1 MPVPLATILTV
12 SSSSRS
18 PTRGAAPA
26 RRCRSIAVRRPS
38 FPSRCRRGRGK
49 KPNPGPTA
57 PPLFLLPESS
67 LPPWLDRCLHALT
80 AAALALVLALS
91 SGPPLLPAAHAS
103 SSMGVRSPMDAAVLP
118 AYPCEDIGRYY
129 AGLDGLVGDELRT
142 KLAAIVSPHAA
153 LRYKDVW
160 EALKILDA
168 ADAEHPESSSE
179 VIEIYSQRAAPKILA
194 GKPDGWNREHLW
206 PRSYGL
212 TYGPSLTDLHNIRP
226 ADVNVN
232 SSRGNKYFGECTAT
246 SINCVRPAN
255 HEAASDTETDAEKW
269 APPFQVRGDV
279 ARSLMYMA
287 VSYGSGQKDGTPHLE
302 LSDSP
307 SIQRRKMGL
316 LSALLRWNELD
327 PPSRPE
333 QLRNER
339 VCSLYQHNRNP
350 FIDHPEY
357 ANLIWRN
364 PPAESSPFIGK
375 SQKAWVNEFHYENK
389 GKDENEFV
397 ELVIH
402 ASLDPK
408 DLMLTLYN
416 GANGRMYRSLNLAD
430 REAFTVTE
438 GSSNYLL
445 YTVWTHLQNGPADGI
460 ALIYCRDMG
469 KAEVLEF
476 VSYEGSLIAQD
487 GPAKGVV
494 STDIMFK
501 ETDESSDQ
509 DSLAL
514 TGSKIGEFAWRY
526 MAGNATPG
534 KLNAGQM
541 F

>member
-1 MPVPLATILTV
+1 MPAPLATVLAAS
-12 SSSSRS
+12 SSSSRPPS
-18 PTRGAAPA
+18 GGAAPA
-26 RRCRSIAVRRPS
+26 RTRRCIAIRRPS
-38 FPSRCRRGRGK
+38 FTSRCSRGRGK
-49 KPNPGPTA
+49 KSDPGPTA
-57 PPLFLLPESS
+57 PPSLLLPESS
-67 LPPWLDRCLHALT
+67 LPPCLGRRLHALA
-80 AAALALVLALS
+80 AAALALAL
-91 SGPPLLPAAHAS
+91 SGPPLLPVAHAV
-103 SSMGVRSPMDAAVLP
+103 GVRPPLNAAS
-118 AYPCEDIGRYY
+118 YPCEDVKRYY
-129 AGLDGLVGDELRT
+129 AGLDGLAGDELRT
-142 KLAAIVSPHAA
+142 KLAAVVSPHAA
-153 LRYKDVW
+153 LQYKDVW

-168 ADAEHPESSSE
+168 ADAEHPEASSE
-179 VIEIYSQRAAPKILA
+179 VIEIYSQRAVPKVLA

-226 ADVNVN
+226 ADVNGQLVN

-269 APPFQVRGDV
+269 APPYQMRGDV

-287 VSYGSGQKDGTPHLE
+287 VSYRSGQKNGTPHLE

-307 SIQRRKMGL
+307 SIQRTKMGL
-316 LSALLRWNELD
+316 LSTLLRWNELD

-333 QLRNER
+333 KLRNDR

-350 FIDHPEY
+350 FVDHPEY

-364 PPAESSPFIGK
+364 PPAESSPFTGK

-397 ELVIH
+397 ELVVH
-402 ASLDPK
+402 TSLDAK
-408 DLMLTLYN
+408 DLMLALYN

-438 GSSNYLL
+438 GTSGYLL
-445 YTVWTHLQNGPADGI
+445 YTVRTPLQNGPADGI
-460 ALIYCRDMG
+460 ALIYCKDTR
-469 KAEVLEF
+469 KAKVLEF
-476 VSYEGSLIAQD
+476 LSYEGNLWAQD
-487 GPAKGVV
+487 GPAMGVV

-501 ETDESSDQ
+501 ETDESSNQ
-509 DSLAL
+509 DSLGL
-514 TGSKIGEFAWRY
+514 TGSKIGEFAWRKV
-526 MAGNATPG
+526 AGNATPG
-534 KLNAGQM
+534 KLNAGQI

>member
-1 MPVPLATILTV
+1 MPALLATILTA

-18 PTRGAAPA
+18 PARGAAPA
-26 RRCRSIAVRRPS
+26 RTCLSIAVRRPS

-57 PPLFLLPESS
+57 PPLLLLPRS
-67 LPPWLDRCLHALT
+67 LLPLWLDRCLHLHAL
-80 AAALALVLALS
+80 AAAGLALALAAS
-91 SGPPLLPAAHAS
+91 LLPAAHAS
-103 SSMGVRSPMDAAVLP
+103 SSVGARSPLDAA
-118 AYPCEDIGRYY
+118 AYPCEDVRRYY
-129 AGLDGLVGDELRT
+129 VGLDGLAGDELRT
-142 KLAAIVSPHAA
+142 KLAAVVSPHAA

-168 ADAEHPESSSE
+168 ADAEHPEASSE

-226 ADVNVN
+226 ADVNGQLVN

-255 HEAASDTETDAEKW
+255 HEAASDTETDTEKW

-287 VSYGSGQKDGTPHLE
+287 VSYGSGQKDGAPHLE

-327 PPSRPE
+327 PPSRSE
-333 QLRNER
+333 QLRNDR
-339 VCSLYQHNRNP
+339 VCNLYQHNRNP
-350 FIDHPEY
+350 FVDHPEY

-364 PPAESSPFIGK
+364 PPAESSPFTGK

-389 GKDENEFV
+389 GKDENECHHFC
-397 ELVIH
+397 
-402 ASLDPK
+402 SLQIFS
-408 DLMLTLYN
+408 
-416 GANGRMYRSLNLAD
+416 A
-430 REAFTVTE
+430 
-438 GSSNYLL
+438 
-445 YTVWTHLQNGPADGI
+445 I
-460 ALIYCRDMG
+460 ALQIH
-469 KAEVLEF
+469 
-476 VSYEGSLIAQD
+476 
-487 GPAKGVV
+487 
-494 STDIMFK
+494 
-501 ETDESSDQ
+501 
-509 DSLAL
+509 
-514 TGSKIGEFAWRY
+514 
-526 MAGNATPG
+526 
-534 KLNAGQM
+534 
-541 F
+541 